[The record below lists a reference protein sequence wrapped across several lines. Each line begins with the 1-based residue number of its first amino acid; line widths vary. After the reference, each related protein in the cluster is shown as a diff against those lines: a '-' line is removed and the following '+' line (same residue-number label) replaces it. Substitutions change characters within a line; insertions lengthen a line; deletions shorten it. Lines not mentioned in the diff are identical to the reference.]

1 MSSSCY
7 DDLER
12 SRRVAIP
19 MPTHYDV
26 ASLLL
31 TLDLAGT
38 TVFAISGAAV
48 GVKHRFDVFG
58 VCVLAFVAGNA
69 GGMLRDI
76 LIGAVPPLPI
86 RGWQYV
92 TVSVVAGVVTFVWHP
107 RLERLH
113 RPIVVFD
120 AAGLALFSVS
130 GTQKALAFGLNP
142 LIAALLGML
151 TGIGGGMVRDVL
163 AGEIPNVL
171 RKDLYA
177 LAALAGAGVVV
188 AGPLL
193 HVSPAAATIGGATLC
208 FAVRIVAIRRGWGL
222 PTADRVSP

>member
-1 MSSSCY
+1 
-7 DDLER
+7 
-12 SRRVAIP
+12 
-19 MPTHYDV
+19 MPKHIEI

-38 TVFAISGAAV
+38 AVFAISGAAV
-48 GVKHRFDVFG
+48 GVKHRLDVFG

-69 GGMLRDI
+69 GGMLRDV
-76 LIGAVPPLPI
+76 LIGAVPPVAF

-92 TVSVVAGVVTFVWHP
+92 AVSLLAAVVTFVWHP

-113 RPIVVFD
+113 TPILIFD
-120 AAGLALFSVS
+120 AAGLGLFSVS
-130 GTQKALAFGLNP
+130 GTQKALAYGLNP

-151 TGIGGGMVRDVL
+151 TGIGGGMLRDVL
-163 AGEIPNVL
+163 VREIPTVL

-188 AGPLL
+188 AAPRL
-193 HVSPAAATIGGATLC
+193 HLPPTAATIGGAALC
-208 FAVRIVAIRRGWGL
+208 FAVRLEAIRRGWGL
-222 PTADRVSP
+222 PTPDRM